1 MSKRHTKS
9 ENSSVKSVEYFN
21 YFGKPLAR
29 INLGSGFLVTLSGHT
44 GRDESGNLVPLN
56 DDGTQRIRQ
65 AYQNLKTT
73 IESTGA
79 SLQNVIKLYSIA
91 SAPVYRNIINRI
103 QSEFYDSSPPRTLI
117 FANLPDDDIF
127 EISADIYISNDEI
140 KELKKKIKEA
150 KTIKAQDKHN
160 RHKHPEPE
168 YSEDSVNTVDD
179 YDDNT
184 DEEYEEKSECDCE
197 HSDEDTPHTPQSP
210 QTPRTKH
217 KFKENKHVSQKHRH
231 KEEHSP
237 QIVRRTESTR
247 NRQKLQETIVEA
259 IPVKTKH
266 SKRS

>member
-79 SLQNVIKLYSIA
+79 SLQNVIKLYSIT

-140 KELKKKIKEA
+140 KELKKKLKEA
-150 KTIKAQDKHN
+150 KSIKAQDKHN
-160 RHKHPEPE
+160 RHKQPEPE
-168 YSEDSVNTVDD
+168 YSEDSVNTDDD
-179 YDDNT
+179 YDDNI
-184 DEEYEEKSECDCE
+184 DEEYEESECDCK
-197 HSDEDTPHTPQSP
+197 HSDEEIP

-217 KFKENKHVSQKHRH
+217 KENKHVSQKHRH
-231 KEEHSP
+231 KEDHSP
-237 QIVRRTESTR
+237 QIVRHSESTR
-247 NRQKLQETIVEA
+247 NRQKPQENIVEA

-266 SKRS
+266 SKRN